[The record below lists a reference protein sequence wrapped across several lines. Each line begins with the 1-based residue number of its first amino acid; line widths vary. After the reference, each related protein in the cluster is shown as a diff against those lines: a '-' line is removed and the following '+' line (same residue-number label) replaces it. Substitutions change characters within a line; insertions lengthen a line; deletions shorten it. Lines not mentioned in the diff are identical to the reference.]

1 VADTMKTWST
11 SETILSVI
19 GLLFTLGLAAVI

>member
-1 VADTMKTWST
+1 VADTMKTWSIM
-11 SETILSVI
+11 ETLLSII